1 MTQFILFVALQLIF
15 VFQSFS
21 QAANANLTKEQ
32 FQDYNFIPGNY
43 MRSLPGR
50 PPEIKGSFYIHD
62 EWNEGTIYLNKGMK
76 TQGLPLRYDIVNN
89 VMEIKY
95 EDKIKV
101 LQGYE
106 IHKFDLQQGAEK
118 MIFSNVQNYKGGEPL
133 RGFIK
138 ILASGTITVGVHST
152 ATISKPNYNVALNIG
167 EKDAKVV
174 KKEKLYLITGGAIQ
188 EVPGKKSEFLSIFGN
203 KATDIEKFMANKKYN
218 YKNKEELLLIVQ
230 YYNSIAS

>member
-1 MTQFILFVALQLIF
+1 
-15 VFQSFS
+15 
-21 QAANANLTKEQ
+21 
-32 FQDYNFIPGNY
+32 

-50 PPEIKGSFYIHD
+50 PPEIKGSFYIND

-76 TQGLPLRYDIVNN
+76 TQELPLRYDIVNN
-89 VMEIKY
+89 VMEIKH

-106 IHKFDLQQGAEK
+106 IHKFEVQQGAEK
-118 MIFSNVQNYKGGEPL
+118 IIFSNVQNYKGGEPL

-138 ILASGTITVGVHST
+138 ILASGAITVGVHAT

-167 EKDAKVV
+167 EKDAKVL

-188 EVPGKKSEFLSIFGN
+188 EVPGKKSDFLSVFGN
-203 KATDIEKFMANKKYN
+203 KAADIEKFMATNKYN
-218 YKNKEELLLIVQ
+218 HKNREELLLIVQ